1 MEMRIHF
8 WKAATIG
15 LIVIGVIAAPKL
27 VRRQWLSN
35 GDVATLAAGSLA
47 FLAVMIQLEAER
59 NARLAEAERQNRAVA
74 TALAYEI
81 DYVYRY
87 FIRDVGEFLKATD
100 RSEPLLAKGYETPPF
115 AVYYGNTAVLGRLQE
130 KLVGQIVHFYAM
142 ATNHVATIRA
152 YSEAVRNSLGQPQA
166 SEAIDWE
173 DMAQQYRQ
181 HTEGPLPGLRLV
193 AYDVSAGLC
202 NIGGIEFKSPDIA
215 VAAEDRSAL
224 VKEVLAMER
233 NTR

>member
-1 MEMRIHF
+1 MAIRKHF
-8 WKAATIG
+8 WKAVTFV
-15 LIVIGVIAAPKL
+15 LIVLGVIAAPKL
-27 VRRQWLSN
+27 VHRQWLST

-59 NARLAEAERQNRAVA
+59 NARSAEVERQKRAVA

-87 FIRDVGEFLKATD
+87 FIRDVGDFLKATNHA
-100 RSEPLLAKGYETPPF
+100 EPLLAKIYETPPF
-115 AVYYGNTAVLGRLQE
+115 AVYYGNTAVLGQLHE
-130 KLVGQIVHFYAM
+130 KLVAQIVHFYAM
-142 ATNHVATIRA
+142 AINHLTTIRA
-152 YSEAVRNSLGQPQA
+152 YSDAARNSLQQPQA
-166 SEAIDWE
+166 SDVIDWD
-173 DMAQQYRQ
+173 DMAQQYRR
-181 HTEGPLPGLRLV
+181 HIEEPLPGLRLV

-224 VKEVLAMER
+224 VKQVEAMER
-233 NTR
+233 NS